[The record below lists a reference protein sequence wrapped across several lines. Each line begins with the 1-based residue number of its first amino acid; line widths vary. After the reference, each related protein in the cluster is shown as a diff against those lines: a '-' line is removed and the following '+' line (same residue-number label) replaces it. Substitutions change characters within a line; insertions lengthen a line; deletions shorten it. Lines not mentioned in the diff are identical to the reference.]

1 VSLKQDSK
9 NLTFK
14 EMGMEEQ
21 KREEIEHRIK
31 MYQVEIETLED
42 ISADFDRKIRAAQ
55 EKMFDL
61 QYELKGK
68 GG

>member
-1 VSLKQDSK
+1 MDK
-9 NLTFK
+9 
-14 EMGMEEQ
+14 M

-31 MYQVEIETLED
+31 MYKVEIETLED
-42 ISADFDRKIRAAQ
+42 VAGDFDRKIRAAQ

-68 GG
+68 G